1 VERVPYEWFA
11 LLRHQSPVH
20 WQPEHRGRGFWS
32 LVRYDDVVAAHKDWE
47 TFSNELGGTSLEDLA
62 PEHLEARKSMLDM
75 DPPEHTK
82 LRAILSKGFTPR
94 VIAAYEERIRDLAR
108 RVIGEAFARESF
120 DLVRDVAV
128 EIPIRVFIEMLGAP
142 LEDRLYL
149 VELGN
154 RMLGNTDP
162 EFAGEEV
169 ADKADLSRYA
179 HLPFSSP
186 AAAEMFAYG
195 HALAEARRREP
206 REDITTTLVQAEV
219 DGRRLTEREF
229 DVFFLLLTIA
239 GNETTRHAITSGAL
253 ALLEHP
259 EELARLAANPSLA
272 ATGADEVLRWSTPVY
287 HFRRTATRDV
297 ELHGQTIR
305 RGDKV
310 VTWYISANFD
320 EEQFPEPMRF
330 DLSRAPNRHVSFG
343 LGGPHFCLGAHLA
356 KLETRIMF
364 EELLPRVSAVEPTA
378 PASRMHSNF
387 TNAYKTMPVRVTPA

>member
-20 WQPEHRGRGFWS
+20 WQPEPRGRGFWS

-108 RVIGEAFARESF
+108 RVIAEAFARESF

-128 EIPIRVFIEMLGAP
+128 EIPIRVFIDMLGAP
-142 LEDRLYL
+142 VEDRLYL

-206 REDITTTLVQAEV
+206 REDITTTLVEAEV

-259 EELARLAANPSLA
+259 DELARLAADPSLA

-320 EEQFPEPMRF
+320 EEQFPEAMRF

-356 KLETRIMF
+356 RLELRIVF
-364 EELLPRVSAVEPTA
+364 EELAPLLPGIELAGLPERL
-378 PASRMHSNF
+378 RSNF
-387 TNAYKTMPVRVTPA
+387 FNGIKRMPVRRIDV